1 MQHTETRTTWHRPV
15 LVVFFAVFLIL
26 TFTSSP
32 SISSIPTLSD
42 LETTPPPSALVPSPP
57 PPVVTPPVQPS
68 GHEAQREYLES
79 LPYGDEIVEIADRTG
94 VDGLLIA
101 SVVEMESG
109 FAANAVSPRGA
120 VGLMQVRPNG
130 SVVPKHRD
138 LTDPKANLEAGS
150 RYLDSLLDRYDGDLE
165 RALAAYNAGPGMVDR
180 WKGVPP
186 FRETRSYVRRVQE
199 RYLGL
204 HRRLWHG
211 ESRDSGA
218 SDAEPHAEIAAALAR

>member
-1 MQHTETRTTWHRPV
+1 MQRTERRLTWHRPALAV
-15 LVVFFAVFLIL
+15 SFAVFLVL

-32 SISSIPTLSD
+32 SVSSIPTLSD
-42 LETTPPPSALVPSPP
+42 LETLPLPSTLLPEPASSPAPS
-57 PPVVTPPVQPS
+57 S
-68 GHEAQREYLES
+68 GHEAQRLYLES
-79 LPYGDEIVEIADRTG
+79 LPYGTAIVEVSTRTG

-109 FAANAVSPRGA
+109 FAANVVSPRGA
-120 VGLMQVRPNG
+120 VGLMQVRPG
-130 SVVPKHRD
+130 GTPKSPD

-150 RYLDSLLDRYDGDLE
+150 RYLASLLDRYDGDLE

-211 ESRDSGA
+211 DSD
-218 SDAEPHAEIAAALAR
+218 SLPHAEIAEALAAITR

>member
-1 MQHTETRTTWHRPV
+1 
-15 LVVFFAVFLIL
+15 LIL
-26 TFTSSP
+26 TFTSTP
-32 SISSIPTLSD
+32 SSSSIPTLSD
-42 LETTPPPSALVPSPP
+42 LETPPPPSSLAVEPAVSTPTPS
-57 PPVVTPPVQPS
+57 S
-68 GHEAQREYLES
+68 GNEAQRLYLES
-79 LPYGDEIVEIADRTG
+79 LPYGPAIVDVSVRTG

-101 SVVEMESG
+101 SVIEMESG
-109 FAANAVSPRGA
+109 FAANVVSPRGA
-120 VGLMQVRPNG
+120 VGLMQVRPDRTG
-130 SVVPKHRD
+130 APKRPD

-150 RYLDSLLDRYDGDLE
+150 RYLASLLDRYDGDLE

-211 ESRDSGA
+211 
-218 SDAEPHAEIAAALAR
+218 DADTLPHAEITETIAAMTR

>member
-1 MQHTETRTTWHRPV
+1 MQSTETRTTWHRPA
-15 LVVFFAVFLIL
+15 LVVSIAVFLVL

-42 LETTPPPSALVPSPP
+42 LETTPPPSSLAEPAST
-57 PPVVTPPVQPS
+57 PVSSS
-68 GHEAQREYLES
+68 GRDAQRRYLET
-79 LPYGDEIVEIADRTG
+79 LPYGAAIVDVSARTG

-109 FAANAVSPRGA
+109 FAANVVSPRGA
-120 VGLMQVRPNG
+120 VGLMQVRPDG
-130 SVVPKHRD
+130 SGTPKSPD
-138 LTDPKANLEAGS
+138 LTNPKANLEAGS
-150 RYLDSLLDRYDGDLE
+150 RYLASLLDRYDGDLE

-186 FRETRSYVRRVQE
+186 FRETRSYVRRVQD

-211 ESRDSGA
+211 
-218 SDAEPHAEIAAALAR
+218 DADTLPHAEITETLAAMTR

>member
-1 MQHTETRTTWHRPV
+1 
-15 LVVFFAVFLIL
+15 VVSFAVFLVL

-32 SISSIPTLSD
+32 SVSSIPTLSD
-42 LETTPPPSALVPSPP
+42 LETAPPRSALGPLSSPSVAAPLAP
-57 PPVVTPPVQPS
+57 TS

-79 LPYGDEIVEIADRTG
+79 LPYGHTIVEVSDRTG

-101 SVVEMESG
+101 AVVEMESG

-130 SVVPKHRD
+130 SGIPRNRH
-138 LTDPKANLEAGS
+138 LTDPQANLEAGS

-211 ESRDSGA
+211 ESQGS
-218 SDAEPHAEIAAALAR
+218 STSEIVPHAEIADALVAIAR

>member
-1 MQHTETRTTWHRPV
+1 MHSTEQRTTWHRPA
-15 LVVFFAVFLIL
+15 LVVTFAVFLVL

-42 LETTPPPSALVPSPP
+42 LETAPVAGSAPIPAAAAIAP
-57 PPVVTPPVQPS
+57 AQAS
-68 GHEAQREYLES
+68 GHEAQRRYLES
-79 LPYGDEIVEIADRTG
+79 LPYGTAIVDVSSRTG

-109 FAANAVSPRGA
+109 FAANVVSPRGA
-120 VGLMQVRPNG
+120 VGLMQVRPG
-130 SVVPKHRD
+130 SSGAPKRRD

-150 RYLDSLLDRYDGDLE
+150 LYLASLLDRYDGDLE

-204 HRRLWHG
+204 HRRLWHA
-211 ESRDSGA
+211 DS
-218 SDAEPHAEIAAALAR
+218 DPLPHAEIAETLAAMTR